1 MLNSYCKSV
10 SKPFLFPGATVATS
24 SLLPMRT
31 GIPITRQLRAPY
43 LLNGHHNLHGIQA
56 VQAEV
61 VREVGSLC
69 DLLRGKSSC

>member
-1 MLNSYCKSV
+1 MLNSYCKRV
-10 SKPFLFPGATVATS
+10 SEPFLSPGAAVATS
-24 SLLPMRT
+24 SVLPMGT
-31 GIPITRQLRAPY
+31 GIPITRQLRALY
-43 LLNGHHNLHGIQA
+43 LLNGHHNLHGIQT